1 MISMMNDVD
10 LTDSTQ
16 KRLQWDAEDRGY
28 LHSTNDHNQVMKV
41 QDVEEQRYNSKDK
54 YSYYYYYYY
63 YYNWHQQKAATLYNQ
78 ENDKYSH

>member
-1 MISMMNDVD
+1 
-10 LTDSTQ
+10 
-16 KRLQWDAEDRGY
+16 
-28 LHSTNDHNQVMKV
+28 MKV

-63 YYNWHQQKAATLYNQ
+63 YYYSWHRQKAATLYNQ

>member
-1 MISMMNDVD
+1 
-10 LTDSTQ
+10 
-16 KRLQWDAEDRGY
+16 
-28 LHSTNDHNQVMKV
+28 MKV
-41 QDVEEQRYNSKDK
+41 QDVEERRYNSKDK